1 MVRVAEQAASPALL
15 AALQVYWPACSE
27 KASTMMSMAQFVISS
42 KWNTTFLVGTTGCRL
57 WNQLISGFGRPDTH
71 AWKRATS
78 PCGTVQLVSGWMK
91 TGFWPME
98 GFFTLV
104 RLVGICHWDSAGLSA
119 VCFCPETK
127 HVHWL
132 CMLYLIDIQPSQHNF
147 ADFQLESILCS
158 GNTTHYNVS
167 HCDVINNY
175 CYFLPSLLRR
185 SVGQWFKASDFKMET
200 NSVCSLQTNVCNL
213 LQSQ

>member
-1 MVRVAEQAASPALL
+1 
-15 AALQVYWPACSE
+15 
-27 KASTMMSMAQFVISS
+27 
-42 KWNTTFLVGTTGCRL
+42 
-57 WNQLISGFGRPDTH
+57 
-71 AWKRATS
+71 
-78 PCGTVQLVSGWMK
+78 
-91 TGFWPME
+91 
-98 GFFTLV
+98 
-104 RLVGICHWDSAGLSA
+104 
-119 VCFCPETK
+119 
-127 HVHWL
+127 
-132 CMLYLIDIQPSQHNF
+132 MLYLIDIQPSQHNF

-167 HCDVINNY
+167 HCDVIND